1 MVATERGGG
10 DGDDE
15 GGDSSGDEDGDGD
28 GAGDDASDGADD
40 GPTLPRRAAGTDRGD
55 MDASANDDG
64 SDGDD
69 GDVVDS
75 LNLSE
80 LRTKLT
86 ELGARA
92 TVTNSDLEGRERR
105 TATQEAVLRV
115 RLRAAFARL

>member
-1 MVATERGGG
+1 
-10 DGDDE
+10 
-15 GGDSSGDEDGDGD
+15 
-28 GAGDDASDGADD
+28 
-40 GPTLPRRAAGTDRGD
+40 
-55 MDASANDDG
+55 MDASANDDGSDGDEDVLAGGEGGAGDDDG